1 MDTNKK
7 PLVGID
13 LGINPE
19 YLENVIKQTVT
30 AGIAESLFGKEEL
43 AQQLIGHVLN
53 TTVDANGRVST
64 CRCDSDRTLLK
75 YLVDNAVKTAAQE
88 ALAEAADSIKD
99 QVKKC
104 LKKKLADEATQDDM
118 CAAMLQSLFCSLD
131 NTYKT
136 NISVNF
142 EHKEW

>member
-1 MDTNKK
+1 MENKK

-13 LGINPE
+13 LGIDPE

-30 AGIAESLFGKEEL
+30 ASIAEGLFGKEEL
-43 AQQLIGHVLN
+43 AQQLIGYVLN
-53 TTVDANGRVST
+53 TSVDREGRVST
-64 CRCDSDRTLLK
+64 YSGDKNHTLLK
-75 YLVDNAVKTAAQE
+75 YLTEKAVKTAAQE

-142 EHKEW
+142 ERKEW

>member
-1 MDTNKK
+1 MENKK

-19 YLENVIKQTVT
+19 YLENVIKQTVN
-30 AGIAESLFGKEEL
+30 ASIAEGLFGKEEL

-53 TTVDANGRVST
+53 TEVDANGKVSPY
-64 CRCDSDRTLLK
+64 RHNNDRTLLK
-75 YLVDNAVKTAAQE
+75 YLVDNAVKAAAQE

-99 QVKKC
+99 QVKRC
-104 LKKKLADEATQDDM
+104 LKKKLAQESTQDAM
-118 CAAMLQSLFCSLD
+118 CDAMLQSLFCSLD